1 MGAAGS
7 PSPPPRPTRAAAK
20 ELGRTAAEFL
30 VLHAAALMGVT
41 AAARKTSPRRARGL
55 LLAGAA
61 LAVGTLL
68 FAADLTKLAFTASRL
83 FPYAAPT
90 GGSLMIL
97 SWIALAVVF
106 AVAEK
111 ETVGDQRLAGGRSGG
126 EPPDDTTLTE
136 PPRRAG
142 RDRDLRARFRRRP

>member
-1 MGAAGS
+1 MQRPSDLLAVLAALMGASGVAL
-7 PSPPPRPTRAAAK
+7 AAASTHAGGG

-41 AAARKTSPRRARGL
+41 AAARKASPRRARGL
-55 LLAGAA
+55 LAAGTA

-68 FAADLTKLAFTASRL
+68 FAGDLTKLAFTATRL
-83 FPYAAPT
+83 FPFAAPT

-106 AVAEK
+106 AVSE
-111 ETVGDQRLAGGRSGG
+111 
-126 EPPDDTTLTE
+126 
-136 PPRRAG
+136 
-142 RDRDLRARFRRRP
+142 